1 MSGYDC
7 PTAFVKDGNGPVCQ
21 GTENRTGHSCDA
33 IDSFDPSLSFFKSI
47 GKTALAGK
55 CINKQMIKH
64 NSSTCP
70 PPYTIEEVGSADF
83 NLCVTGARK
92 NVCQYA
98 KYKEFNVPQ
107 LEDNIC
113 NGPASPDCSSSG
125 QRYRTVKCADNFG
138 VVSDVSK
145 CTASKPATE
154 EVCKPPPDFRWVGK
168 GFGACDPATYTK
180 TQIVECQDAQG
191 TVYTNQSFCTNYASN
206 TKPATS
212 EACNIYAWSVGEWQA
227 TPVAEGFE
235 FTPRSVS
242 EGFDFTSPNFIRLYI
257 MLFFVIFV
265 VLLNLDFSK
274 SQNLDN

>member
-7 PTAFVKDGNGPVCQ
+7 PTGFAMDGNGLVCQ
-21 GTENRTGHSCDA
+21 GGENRTGHLCDVV
-33 IDSFDPSLSFFKSI
+33 DSFDPSLSFFESI
-47 GKTALAGK
+47 GKQDLAGK
-55 CINKQMIKH
+55 CIDKQIIKH
-64 NSSTCP
+64 NSSSCP
-70 PPYTIEEVGSADF
+70 PPYTIVEVDGADF

-92 NVCQYA
+92 DVCQYA
-98 KYKEFNVPQ
+98 KYKESNVPG
-107 LEDNIC
+107 LKDNIC
-113 NGPASPDCSSSG
+113 IGPASPDCSSSG
-125 QRYRTVKCADNFG
+125 HRYRTIKCEDNFG

-154 EVCKPPPDFRWVGK
+154 EECKPTVVFQWVGK
-168 GFGACDPATYTK
+168 GFGACDPVSNTK

-191 TVYTNQSFCTNYASN
+191 TVYANQSFCTDYASN

-227 TPVAEGFE
+227 TPVTEGFK

-242 EGFDFTSPNFIRLYI
+242 EGFDFTSRTSIMLYI

-274 SQNLDN
+274 AQNLDN